1 MAVIESHSLRYTVW
15 DVAPSATT
23 GFLVTANI
31 FLKHFNGLHGLQ
43 SRSFSSDDDAISEI
57 NALMQVAT
65 GELKHLQDKKA

>member
-1 MAVIESHSLRYTVW
+1 
-15 DVAPSATT
+15 
-23 GFLVTANI
+23 
-31 FLKHFNGLHGLQ
+31 LKHFNGLHGLQ